1 MNWVPGYSLWT
12 HTLRAWHQHEI
23 VNRWTT
29 SQEPHYKL
37 LWQPHEVSLSRF
49 WCSIAHVHW
58 GHHTRQHM
66 TERCL
71 GHTGD
76 KWPFH
81 DEIFIESHDSETLNF
96 FHLHRRLFLLLSGF
110 FLGLRP
116 IMPRTFRR
124 HLQHLP
130 ELSLLS
136 AETNPAQAQLSL
148 GSHRQ
153 FKAYISC
160 FFPFFIF
167 IGCNSKHLF
176 STH

>member
-1 MNWVPGYSLWT
+1 
-12 HTLRAWHQHEI
+12 
-23 VNRWTT
+23 
-29 SQEPHYKL
+29 
-37 LWQPHEVSLSRF
+37 
-49 WCSIAHVHW
+49 
-58 GHHTRQHM
+58 M
-66 TERCL
+66 TERRRRPTC
-71 GHTGD
+71 D

-116 IMPRTFRR
+116 IMPRAVHR

-148 GSHRQ
+148 GSLRQ

-160 FFPFFIF
+160 FFLL
-167 IGCNSKHLF
+167 LF
-176 STH
+176 SLAATVNIYFQCINILKTCCWPVDSYGLFSLIIGGI